1 MNAALSCVRSTI
13 RHARIQSQDSVMSDL
28 DESTTKRTAD
38 TVDDEVARN
47 VALVV
52 ARLRQRGV
60 EVNDAED
67 AEELALLL
75 EAVERFEVAVE
86 SRGGDLM
93 VDEPPAG
100 GEPEPDDERFLLPT
114 RAPEESIT
122 AFRARLLEAT
132 PTD

>member
-1 MNAALSCVRSTI
+1 
-13 RHARIQSQDSVMSDL
+13 MSDR
-28 DESTTKRTAD
+28 DENMTSPGTNAGG
-38 TVDDEVARN
+38 DDVGRN

-60 EVNDAED
+60 EVNQAED

-75 EAVERFEVAVE
+75 EAVEAFEVAVE
-86 SRGGDLM
+86 LRGGDLM

-100 GEPEPDDERFLLPT
+100 GEPEPDDSRFLLPS
-114 RAPEESIT
+114 REPEESIA

>member
-1 MNAALSCVRSTI
+1 MTDGHKNMTSPG
-13 RHARIQSQDSVMSDL
+13 
-28 DESTTKRTAD
+28 AD
-38 TVDDEVARN
+38 GGGDDVARN

-60 EVNDAED
+60 EVNEAED

-100 GEPEPDDERFLLPT
+100 GEPEPDESRFLLPS
-114 RAPEESIT
+114 REPEESIA

>member
-1 MNAALSCVRSTI
+1 
-13 RHARIQSQDSVMSDL
+13 MSDR
-28 DESTTKRTAD
+28 DENMTLLGAD
-38 TVDDEVARN
+38 AGGDDVARN

-60 EVNDAED
+60 EVNEAED
-67 AEELALLL
+67 VEELALLL

-100 GEPEPDDERFLLPT
+100 GEPEPDDARFLLPS
-114 RAPEESIT
+114 REPEEPIA
-122 AFRARLLEAT
+122 AFRARLVEAM